1 MKKLILLVV
10 IGVSLHCNAQ
20 ISKESA
26 YQILKT
32 IILNNDWED
41 KEIFASKEVQQGE
54 ENGDGITPQKIY
66 NTLEYHVQSH
76 EDLKQKLIYK
86 YGQEQIINQAFADGG
101 F

>member
-32 IILNNDWED
+32 TILNNDWED
-41 KEIFASKEVQQGE
+41 KEIFVSTAIVS
-54 ENGDGITPQKIY
+54 ENTNIPTKDTFVIIT
-66 NTLEYHVQSH
+66 VR
-76 EDLKQKLIYK
+76 
-86 YGQEQIINQAFADGG
+86 
-101 F
+101 

>member
-32 IILNNDWED
+32 TILNNDWED
-41 KEIFASKEVQQGE
+41 KEIFV
-54 ENGDGITPQKIY
+54 
-66 NTLEYHVQSH
+66 
-76 EDLKQKLIYK
+76 
-86 YGQEQIINQAFADGG
+86 
-101 F
+101 